1 MCPFIIFSPS
11 FITCLRG
18 NINITA
24 NIVSTIIWGFFSLK
38 KKKKCLISYW
48 YNGAGGWA
56 IWCHRAAEAP
66 WDYSIAARQSSFV
79 YYYIKELRR
88 RNDSLSLSFSLF
100 TSTSIDLLAAK
111 GREKKNPFRK
121 GSGGNVH
128 TAGRPSYSL
137 LDRISLSIE

>member
-1 MCPFIIFSPS
+1 MG
-11 FITCLRG
+11 R
-18 NINITA
+18 
-24 NIVSTIIWGFFSLK
+24 
-38 KKKKCLISYW
+38 
-48 YNGAGGWA
+48 AGGWA

-111 GREKKNPFRK
+111 GREKKILFEK
-121 GSGGNVH
+121 
-128 TAGRPSYSL
+128 
-137 LDRISLSIE
+137 DRVATYTPPVVPPTLS